1 MNQRSVLK
9 ADCML
14 LLVAVIWGG
23 GFSASKFA
31 LSALEP
37 VGVLFCR
44 FFLASAAIALCFFPT
59 LRKATRQETLF
70 GCFLGLLMF
79 FGELILLTALQ
90 YTTVAKQSFLASA
103 YIIFTP
109 AIAWLL
115 FKNHPSRKDGVA
127 ACIVLFGV
135 GLLSLEE
142 NFSVQSGDFFTLGYT
157 VLFALQMVLIGRF
170 AKDFSA
176 VCLTFF
182 QLLTAGLLSFC
193 KVLAKD
199 VPIRPGNFAGI
210 GGILYLAFINTALAL
225 TLQNRALQHA
235 RVSHAAIILS
245 LESVFG
251 LLLSLLFFDAAL
263 DAKMLAGCAFIFC
276 GLLIAKLELPGAG
289 CEKFQ
294 H

>member
-1 MNQRSVLK
+1 MKLNSVRK

-37 VGVLFCR
+37 VGVLFYR
-44 FFLASAAIALCFFPT
+44 FFLAAVAIALCFSPT
-59 LRKATRQETLF
+59 LRKATRQEALF
-70 GCFLGLLMF
+70 GCLLGLLMF

-103 YIIFTP
+103 HVIFTP
-109 AIAWLL
+109 AISWLL
-115 FKNHPSRKDGVA
+115 FKNRPRRKDGIA
-127 ACIVLFGV
+127 AGVVLLGV

-142 NFSVQSGDFFTLGYT
+142 NFSIQSGDFFTLGYT
-157 VLFALQMVLIGRF
+157 VLFALQMVLIERF

-182 QLLTAGLLSFC
+182 QLLTAGFLSFC
-193 KVLAKD
+193 TVQLTA
-199 VPIRPGNFAGI
+199 VPIRAENPAGV

-235 RVSHAAIILS
+235 RASHAALLLS

-263 DAKMLAGCAFIFC
+263 NAKMLAGCAFIFC
-276 GLLIAKLELPGAG
+276 GLLIAKLDFPCTARGDV
-289 CEKFQ
+289 
-294 H
+294 HH

>member
-1 MNQRSVLK
+1 MKLNSVWK

-44 FFLASAAIALCFFPT
+44 FSMAAAAIACCFFST
-59 LRKATRQETLF
+59 LRKATRQEALF
-70 GCFLGLLMF
+70 GCLLGLLMF

-103 YIIFTP
+103 YVIFTP
-109 AIAWLL
+109 AVSWLL
-115 FKNHPSRKDGVA
+115 FKNRPQRKDAVA
-127 ACIVLFGV
+127 AGVVLLGV

-157 VLFALQMVLIGRF
+157 VLFALQMVLIERF
-170 AKDFSA
+170 AKGFSA
-176 VCLTFF
+176 LRLTFF
-182 QLLTAGLLSFC
+182 QLLTAGFLSFC
-193 KVLAKD
+193 TALVTD
-199 VPIRPGNFAGI
+199 VSIRPGNLAGV

-225 TLQNRALQHA
+225 TLQNHALQYTKA
-235 RVSHAAIILS
+235 NHAALILS

-251 LLLSLLFFDAAL
+251 LFLSLLFFDTAL

-276 GLLIAKLELPGAG
+276 GLLIAKLEFPGPAYG
-289 CEKFQ
+289 KAQ